1 MKDRLNVDRVT
12 SFGRT
17 KVEAVKASG
26 FGQKFKE
33 NEKKHST
40 SSQISCSL
48 NAE

>member
-1 MKDRLNVDRVT
+1 MNDRLNVYTVT

-17 KVEAVKASG
+17 KAEAVKASR

-33 NEKKHST
+33 YEKKHST